1 MMTMHV
7 LSAGDG
13 YAYYTSETATGDV
26 ARENGRELGDYYTAD
41 GNPPGVW
48 VGSGLDAV
56 GVKGTVTEEQMKA
69 LFGEGLHPDA
79 DRIIRE
85 AQAAGKTAAQ
95 AQDAARLGRGY
106 YNYEQGA
113 TGLRAA
119 IDEGYARF
127 ERTEHR
133 EPDAEERRAIR
144 VREGAQAFREAKG
157 RPPADKEELGRFITA
172 ASRPTQQAVAGFD
185 LVFSPAKSVSTLWG
199 LGDNDTR
206 KVIEDAHEQ
215 AIADTVKYLEDEAI
229 ATRAGRNGVAQID
242 VEGGLIAT
250 RFRHHDSRTGD
261 PQLHDHLV
269 VANKVKGSD
278 GKWRTI
284 DSKLLHRQGVAASEF
299 YNARVMDFVTERL
312 GVTTELREVTR
323 GKRPVVEIA
332 GVDDRLT
339 KGFSTRSASIKDAM
353 KKLEQDYR
361 HDHGRAPDL
370 KARIALAQQA
380 TLDTRPQKETAR
392 SLSALRDSW
401 RARAIGIVG
410 DRVVDDVVESA
421 KQAGRD
427 ARAGTSGTRE
437 TITTA
442 DASARVVETVS
453 EHHAVWGPHMIEAE
467 ARRFVQAERTKGNTV
482 EGTVEQIT
490 KHALT
495 TDSITV
501 TPPAPHGAFQ
511 PLTRKDGT
519 SIYEHKGTQ
528 LLTSQAVLV
537 AEDTLL
543 DAARD
548 RTIRPVS
555 RETFDRIASEQGQH
569 LDAGQRAL
577 AGEFATSSNRLVVG
591 TGPAGTGKTTALQVA
606 ARAIEAEGGRMIGLA
621 PSAAAADVM
630 ADAIGIE
637 ANTIHSFTHGHGTLA
652 ELLKGKGRIEGVDVK
667 PGDVLVVDE
676 AGMAG
681 STNLAKVTR
690 IAERHG
696 AHVRLIGDDR
706 QLSAVEA
713 GGALRLLEH
722 EVGSVKLQELHRFS
736 NREEAEATKLLRD
749 PAKTGDP
756 FAWYVDNGRVTG
768 GSVDQMTADVF
779 SGWQHD
785 TDAGLQSVMVAKTN
799 ATVSELNARAQA
811 LRMSQGVVK
820 GRESAPLHD
829 GLSAYRGDTIVTR
842 QNDSQLKV
850 NVGRDRVKNNDV
862 WTVEKAHQDGSLSVT
877 GVKTGAKITLPTE
890 YVAKSVELG
899 YASTL
904 HRTQGMTAD
913 TAHVLADSSTSREL
927 AYVGLTRG
935 KHENHLYV
943 ETEQAQPVSDVLAS
957 IARTSDAALS
967 ATETIRGEQARV
979 DNLVTLIDQ
988 YGDVAERADVIR
1000 FEKIADERLGV
1011 AIAAELRGHDSWGA
1025 VEAGLRRAE
1034 AAGLDPADTLDRA
1047 WHQRDMTGA
1056 EDQGAVLASRITD
1069 ATDRQTAENADKRP
1083 QESSRVPGWIADRRP
1098 LDSEHTAP
1106 EWREHLAERYD
1117 YLETRLEERGQAI
1130 AAEPPQWALQLGDVP
1145 VDDNRR
1151 AQWTQLAA
1159 EVDVFRERYRVP
1171 ADAPEAIPAE
1181 YRQRPVGA
1189 DLAARVTELNGSK
1202 AIRDQTPAVSDDRQ
1216 QTAPRAEETDR
1227 RAREAAAASS
1237 AQQSAAAVP
1246 TQLEVDSRKSQQQD
1260 ASAQPERD
1268 SVLEAKRTPEQQ
1280 ERSVTSSRR
1289 PEQEVQ
1295 PDHEAPQTIDTSVTA
1310 RDRVSRANQASTNQ
1324 TAVQRDEPLSAQKP
1338 ASAPS
1343 QGSEEQIGGGERL
1356 TAAER
1361 VARARQAAEERR
1373 EQDTDR
1379 ER

>member
-1 MMTMHV
+1 MTMHI

-13 YAYYTSETATGDV
+13 YAYYTSETATADIK
-26 ARENGRELGDYYTAD
+26 RDPGRELGDYYTAD

-48 VGSGLDAV
+48 VGSGLDAL
-56 GVKGTVTEEQMKA
+56 GVTGTVSEEQMRA

-79 DRIIRE
+79 DRIIADAQASGKTADE
-85 AQAAGKTAAQ
+85 AQAMAK
-95 AQDAARLGRGY
+95 LGRAY
-106 YNYEQGA
+106 YSYEQGG

-127 ERTEHR
+127 QRTEHR
-133 EPDAEERRAIR
+133 EPDVEERRAIR
-144 VREGAQAFREAKG
+144 VREGAQAFRQAKG

-206 KVIEDAHEQ
+206 KVIEDAHEA

-229 ATRAGRNGVAQID
+229 ATRAGTNGVAQID

-250 RFRHHDSRTGD
+250 RFRHYDSRTGD
-261 PQLHDHLV
+261 PQLHDHMV

-299 YNARVMDFVTERL
+299 YNQRVMDRVTEDL

-339 KGFSTRSASIKDAM
+339 TGFSTRSAGIKDAM

-361 HDHGRAPDL
+361 RDHGRQPDL
-370 KARIALAQQA
+370 KARVQLAQQA
-380 TLDTRPQKETAR
+380 TLDTRPKKETAR
-392 SLSALRDSW
+392 SLADLRAAW
-401 RARAIGIVG
+401 RERATRTVG
-410 DRVVDDVVESA
+410 ARVVD
-421 KQAGRD
+421 GILRD
-427 ARAGTSGTRE
+427 ARAAVQGDNTGAGTAERVSIE
-437 TITTA
+437 Q
-442 DASARVVETVS
+442 ASARVVETVS

-467 ARRFVQAERTKGNTV
+467 TRRFVQAERSKGNVV

-495 TDSITV
+495 TDSIAV

-511 PLTRKDGT
+511 PLTRKDGV
-519 SIYEHKGTQ
+519 SIYEHKGSQ
-528 LLTSQAVLV
+528 LLTSRTVLV

-543 DAARD
+543 GAARD
-548 RTIRPVS
+548 RTVRPVS
-555 RETFDRIASEQGQH
+555 RETFDRIAEAEGRH

-577 AGEFATSSNRLVVG
+577 AGDFATSSSRLVVG

-606 ARAIEAEGGRMIGLA
+606 ARAVEAEGGRMIGLA

-637 ANTIHSFTHGHGTLA
+637 ANTIHSFTHGKGTLT
-652 ELLKGKGRIEGVDVK
+652 ELLHGHGPLEGVDLT
-667 PGDVLVVDE
+667 PGDVIVVDE

-681 STNLAKVTR
+681 TTNLAKVTR

-696 AHVRLIGDDR
+696 AHVRLIGDDK

-722 EVGSVKLQELHRFS
+722 EVGSVKLEVLHRFT

-749 PAKTGDP
+749 PTGTGDP

-768 GSVDQMTADVF
+768 GTIDRMTADVF

-799 ATVSELNARAQA
+799 ATVSELNGRAQA
-811 LRMSQGVVK
+811 LRMSQGLVK
-820 GRESAPLHD
+820 GRQSAPLHD

-842 QNDSQLKV
+842 QNDAQLKTGG
-850 NVGRDRVKNNDV
+850 GRDRVKNNDV
-862 WTVEKAHQDGSLSVT
+862 WTVEKAHQDGSLTVTSV
-877 GVKTGAKITLPTE
+877 KSGAKITLPRE
-890 YVAKSVELG
+890 YVEKSVELG

-913 TAHVLADSSTSREL
+913 TAHVLADASTSREL

-935 KHENHLYV
+935 RHENHLYV
-943 ETEQAQPVSDVLAS
+943 ETEEAQPVSEVLAS
-957 IARTSDAALS
+957 IARTSDATVS
-967 ATETIRGEQARV
+967 ATETIRNEHARV

-988 YGDVAERADVIR
+988 YGDVTERADALR
-1000 FEKIADERLGV
+1000 FAKVADQAL
-1011 AIAAELRGHDSWGA
+1011 GHDTASALREHESWGS
-1025 VEAGLRRAE
+1025 VEAALRQAE
-1034 AAGLDPADTLDRA
+1034 AQGIDPADALYRSWTERDLD
-1047 WHQRDMTGA
+1047 GA
-1056 EDQGAVLASRITD
+1056 KDRPAVLSARIN
-1069 ATDRQTAENADKRP
+1069 ANTAEYVDALPYDREQQP
-1083 QESSRVPGWIADRRP
+1083 LAVPAWIADRRA

-1106 EWREHLAERYD
+1106 DWREHLQERYD
-1117 YLETRLEERGQAI
+1117 YLETRLKERGQAI
-1130 AAEPPQWALQLGDVP
+1130 AADQPEWAAQLGDVP
-1145 VDDNRR
+1145 AGDSRR
-1151 AQWTQLAA
+1151 TQWTQLAA

-1171 ADAPEAIPAE
+1171 ADATEAIPAE
-1181 YRQRPVGA
+1181 YRDRAIGA
-1189 DLAARVTELNGSK
+1189 DLASRVTALHKSSLLTK
-1202 AIRDQTPAVSDDRQ
+1202 TP
-1216 QTAPRAEETDR
+1216 P
-1227 RAREAAAASS
+1227 AA
-1237 AQQSAAAVP
+1237 
-1246 TQLEVDSRKSQQQD
+1246 T
-1260 ASAQPERD
+1260 
-1268 SVLEAKRTPEQQ
+1268 EQQ
-1280 ERSVTSSRR
+1280 ERRDLLRKAGLLGPARTPGPGTAPSRSGVD
-1289 PEQEVQ
+1289 EQQ
-1295 PDHEAPQTIDTSVTA
+1295 RAADRARAAQQA
-1310 RDRVSRANQASTNQ
+1310 RDHDS
-1324 TAVQRDEPLSAQKP
+1324 DL
-1338 ASAPS
+1338 
-1343 QGSEEQIGGGERL
+1343 GL
-1356 TAAER
+1356 
-1361 VARARQAAEERR
+1361 
-1373 EQDTDR
+1373 
-1379 ER
+1379 

>member
-1 MMTMHV
+1 MHI

-13 YAYYTSETATGDV
+13 YAYYTSETATADIK
-26 ARENGRELGDYYTAD
+26 REAGRELGDYYTAD

-48 VGSGLDAV
+48 VGSGLDAL
-56 GVKGTVTEEQMKA
+56 GVTGTVSEEQMKA

-79 DRIIRE
+79 DRIIADAQASGKTADE
-85 AQAAGKTAAQ
+85 AQAMAK
-95 AQDAARLGRGY
+95 LGRSY
-106 YNYEQGA
+106 YSYEQGG

-206 KVIEDAHEQ
+206 KVIEDAHEA

-229 ATRAGRNGVAQID
+229 ATRAGTNGVAQID

-250 RFRHHDSRTGD
+250 RFRHYDSRTGD

-299 YNARVMDFVTERL
+299 YNQRVMDRVTEGL

-339 KGFSTRSASIKDAM
+339 AGFSTRSAGIKDAM

-361 HDHGRAPDL
+361 RDHGRAPDL

-380 TLDTRPQKETAR
+380 TLDTRPKKETAR
-392 SLSALRDSW
+392 SLADLRTGW
-401 RARAIGIVG
+401 RERATETVG
-410 DRVVDDVVESA
+410 ARVVDGILRDAQSRTRGV
-421 KQAGRD
+421 QAG
-427 ARAGTSGTRE
+427 
-437 TITTA
+437 TA
-442 DASARVVETVS
+442 SADSISINQASARVVETVS

-467 ARRFVQAERTKGNTV
+467 TRRFVQAERSKGNVV

-495 TDSITV
+495 TDSIAV

-511 PLTRKDGT
+511 PLTRKDGV
-519 SIYEHKGTQ
+519 SIYEHKGSQ
-528 LLTSQAVLV
+528 LLTSKTVLA
-537 AEDTLL
+537 AEDALL
-543 DAARD
+543 GAARD
-548 RTIRPVS
+548 RTARPVS

-569 LDAGQRAL
+569 LDSGQLAL
-577 AGEFATSSNRLVVG
+577 AGEFATSSSRLVVG

-606 ARAIEAEGGRMIGLA
+606 ARAVEAEGGRMIGLA

-630 ADAIGIE
+630 RDAIDVE
-637 ANTIHSFTHGHGTLA
+637 ANTIHSFTHGHGSLFELQAA
-652 ELLKGKGRIEGVDVK
+652 EGRIDGVDLN
-667 PGDVLVVDE
+667 PGDVIVVDE

-681 STNLAKVTR
+681 TTNLAKVTR

-706 QLSAVEA
+706 QLSSVEA

-722 EVGSVKLQELHRFS
+722 EVGSVKLGELHRFS
-736 NREEAEATKLLRD
+736 NPEEAEATKLLRD
-749 PAKTGDP
+749 PQGTGDP
-756 FAWYVDNGRVTG
+756 FAWYVQNDRVTG
-768 GSVDQMTADVF
+768 GSIDRMTADVF
-779 SGWQHD
+779 SAWEHD
-785 TDAGLQSVMVAKTN
+785 TDAGLHSVMVAKTN
-799 ATVSELNARAQA
+799 ATVSELNGRAQA
-811 LRMSQGVVK
+811 IRMSQGIVK

-829 GLSAYRGDTIVTR
+829 GLSASRGDTIVTR
-842 QNDSQLKV
+842 QNDSQMKTDG
-850 NVGRDRVKNNDV
+850 GRDRVKNNDV
-862 WTVEKAHQDGSLSVT
+862 WTVEKAHQDGSLSVEN
-877 GVKTGAKITLPTE
+877 VKSGAKITLPRE
-890 YVAKSVELG
+890 YVAKNVELG

-943 ETEQAQPVSDVLAS
+943 ETEEAQPVSEVLES
-957 IARTSDAALS
+957 IARTSDATLS
-967 ATETIRGEQARV
+967 ATESIRDEAGRV

-988 YGDVAERADVIR
+988 YGDVTERADALR
-1000 FEKIADERLGV
+1000 FAKVADQAL
-1011 AIAAELRGHDSWGA
+1011 GHDVAVALREHESWGA
-1025 VEAGLRRAE
+1025 VEASLRHAE
-1034 AAGLDPADTLDRA
+1034 AQGLDPADVLYRSWTERDLD
-1047 WHQRDMTGA
+1047 GA
-1056 EDQGAVLASRITD
+1056 EDRPAVLSARIT
-1069 ATDRQTAENADKRP
+1069 ANTVEYLGALPYDREQQRP
-1083 QESSRVPGWIADRRP
+1083 AVPVWIADRRA

-1117 YLETRLEERGQAI
+1117 YLETRLEERGATI
-1130 AAEPPQWALQLGDVP
+1130 AADRPEWSAQLGDVP
-1145 VDDNRR
+1145 AEPAKRQ
-1151 AQWTQLAA
+1151 QWTELAA
-1159 EVDVFRERYRVP
+1159 EVSVFREKYRVDE
-1171 ADAPEAIPAE
+1171 ATPEAVPAE
-1181 YRQRPVGA
+1181 YRERAVGA
-1189 DLAARVTELNGSK
+1189 DLAARVTALHKSSVLSTQPAATADERQK
-1202 AIRDQTPAVSDDRQ
+1202 AAVAAA
-1216 QTAPRAEETDR
+1216 TAAQ
-1227 RAREAAAASS
+1227 RAREAVTPPQGETGPAQPQAAAQ
-1237 AQQSAAAVP
+1237 AQ
-1246 TQLEVDSRKSQQQD
+1246 
-1260 ASAQPERD
+1260 
-1268 SVLEAKRTPEQQ
+1268 
-1280 ERSVTSSRR
+1280 
-1289 PEQEVQ
+1289 
-1295 PDHEAPQTIDTSVTA
+1295 
-1310 RDRVSRANQASTNQ
+1310 
-1324 TAVQRDEPLSAQKP
+1324 
-1338 ASAPS
+1338 
-1343 QGSEEQIGGGERL
+1343 EEQRRRAADLAQRRTGDAGRPAADQPRPAL
-1356 TAAER
+1356 TAAQ
-1361 VARARQAAEERR
+1361 RAQQEQQRRAAQRAEELRR
-1373 EQDTDR
+1373 QGLNVKVEKVTDRKEQPRQPDQDRSRDQDR